1 MFQIKARGARID
13 QLEPMNRA
21 FRLALIAASAGLL
34 AASAARAE
42 PPDVAFGRRL
52 AERNCGACH
61 AIGDGASPNPR
72 SPPFRDLYRRYP
84 PAGLDALLSEGM
96 LAPEVRPEEGG
107 GRRHPWMPQVRLGPD
122 EVAALKAYLHS
133 LEPAY
138 LHRGRRT
145 GT

>member
-1 MFQIKARGARID
+1 
-13 QLEPMNRA
+13 MNRA

-34 AASAARAE
+34 CASAAWAE
-42 PPDVAFGRRL
+42 SPDVVFGRRL

-61 AIGDGASPNPR
+61 AVAEGRSPNPR
-72 SPPFRDLYRRYP
+72 APPFRELYRRYP
-84 PAGLDALLSEGM
+84 PGGLDALLSEGM
-96 LAPEVRPEEGG
+96 LAPQVPPEEGG

-122 EVAALKAYLHS
+122 EAAALKAYLHS

-138 LHRGRRT
+138 LHRGRRR